1 MTTPEE
7 GGGGGAAAP
16 AASPAA
22 AAGGAGGNTVPSL
35 PPAARVPL
43 CTEGMVIRGRWRIS
57 HQIGMGAFGEIYVAQ
72 NVSTREPVAVKVE
85 PANDK
90 KQALRAEVAIM
101 RKLQG
106 CPYVCQFISCGRQ
119 GSINF
124 LVMELLGENLSDL
137 RKKQPRGAFS
147 MATVCRLGCEMV
159 DALRAVH
166 AMGVMHRDVK
176 PSNFVLGGRYKAAQD
191 PSMANKLFIIDFG
204 LSRKYIGPDGEI
216 KPPRPNAGFRGTAR
230 YASVNS
236 HQCKEL
242 SPRDDLWS
250 IFYMMV
256 EFATGTLPWRNQRDR
271 DKVGEAKQKY
281 MTGKKLTEGLPP
293 EFEQFMAYLLTL
305 DYYSKPDYAHIHGL
319 FHGLLMR
326 IMGLPPNIDADAV
339 KGQLPPYDWESSKK
353 RTPTAGAISDGRSS
367 AAPSGGPSPCGSSP
381 GDAGQKKKDKRRAN
395 RSTEGGVGSLEGS
408 DHRKIDG
415 SLMDDG
421 NSSELIRPP
430 DEKKDDDED
439 GAKKGLCSKGCTI
452 M

>member
-1 MTTPEE
+1 MAAVEASGGDHE
-7 GGGGGAAAP
+7 G
-16 AASPAA
+16 SSI
-22 AAGGAGGNTVPSL
+22 NSL
-35 PPAARVPL
+35 TARVPL

-57 HQIGMGAFGEIYVAQ
+57 RQIGMGAFGEIYVAQ
-72 NVSTREPVAVKVE
+72 NTSTREPVAIKVE

-106 CPYVCQFISCGRQ
+106 CPCVCQFISCGRQ
-119 GSINF
+119 NNINY

-137 RKKQPRGAFS
+137 RKKQARGAFS

-159 DALRAVH
+159 DALQAVH
-166 AMGVMHRDVK
+166 GMGIMHRDVK

-191 PSMANKLFIIDFG
+191 PSLANKLYIIDFG
-204 LSRKYIGPDGEI
+204 LSRKYVGPDGEI

-250 IFYMMV
+250 IFYMMI
-256 EFATGTLPWRNQRDR
+256 EFATGNLPWRNQRDR
-271 DKVGEAKQKY
+271 DKVGEMKQKY
-281 MTGKKLTEGLPP
+281 MTGKKLTEGLPS

-305 DYYSKPDYAHIHGL
+305 DYYSKPDYTLIHNL

-326 IMGLPPNIDADAV
+326 IMGLPPNIDAATV
-339 KGQLPPYDWESSKK
+339 KEQLPLYDWESRRKVPSIH
-353 RTPTAGAISDGRSS
+353 PPDGRAS
-367 AAPSGGPSPCGSSP
+367 ASGTA
-381 GDAGQKKKDKRRAN
+381 AGTGAYTPRDPAHKKKEKRKSSKRN
-395 RSTEGGVGSLEGS
+395 RSTEGGVGSSDDS

-415 SLMDDG
+415 SLMDGEASDDKEHDEDKHHKEDG
-421 NSSELIRPP
+421 
-430 DEKKDDDED
+430 DDDDDD
-439 GAKKGLCSKGCTI
+439 GGKRFCSKRACTLL
-452 M
+452 